1 MERMNSNCRWRKSA
15 KSQYAIMHLLEIKEF
30 RDSRAPMR
38 DSTGFWKF
46 SRLARLKVCAKIIF
60 RIPVSSA
67 VIERLFS
74 EAGMLVTKQRK
85 RMLPKVMKKLVYD
98 PVREKVQKVNGVRS
112 RRRELKRVELTDL
125 TLKCR
130 MKTE

>member
-1 MERMNSNCRWRKSA
+1 MFEDMFTQPDGEDELGTRTADGEKAQSLN
-15 KSQYAIMHLLEIKEF
+15 MHLLEIKEF

-67 VIERLFS
+67 VIERRFFS
-74 EAGMLVTKQRK
+74 
-85 RMLPKVMKKLVYD
+85 PSVMKI
-98 PVREKVQKVNGVRS
+98 S
-112 RRRELKRVELTDL
+112 R
-125 TLKCR
+125 
-130 MKTE
+130 

>member
-1 MERMNSNCRWRKSA
+1 M
-15 KSQYAIMHLLEIKEF
+15 
-30 RDSRAPMR
+30 
-38 DSTGFWKF
+38 
-46 SRLARLKVCAKIIF
+46 CAKIIF